1 MNVPLLKQICAVPT
15 QTFKEDQMVSFLT
28 SLVNSDNGRY
38 GHCYADEHKNVFIS
52 KGNRKHKP
60 CVAAHID
67 SVQPIRDVQILEHG
81 GVLTAV
87 RNRKQVGF
95 GADDK
100 TGIFVCLELLQ
111 EFDNIAVAFFAAEE
125 LGCQGAAK
133 ADLSF
138 FDGMGYMLEFD
149 CPSRSLMS
157 YTSSG
162 TRLFENNGE
171 FIQRALPTLQK
182 HKVEWQNHPYTDV
195 MKVRH
200 RTSLSCMNL
209 ASGYYNW
216 HSSTEY
222 IRLSDVQDAID
233 MAEELIPEIGWRR
246 FDFTPSAEDK
256 ASQPLMEIKPLRVVD
271 VLG

>member
-28 SLVNSDNGRY
+28 ALVNSDNARY
-38 GHCYADEHKNVFIS
+38 GHCFTDEHKNVFIS
-52 KGNRKHKP
+52 KGSANYKP

-67 SVQPIRDVQILEHG
+67 SVQPIRDVQIHEHND
-81 GVLTAV
+81 VLTATF
-87 RNRKQVGF
+87 RDKHAGF

-100 TGIFVCLELLQ
+100 TGIYVCLELLQ
-111 EFDNIAVAFFAAEE
+111 KFDSIAVAFFAAEE
-125 LGCQGAAK
+125 MGCQGASK
-133 ADLSF
+133 ADLNVF
-138 FDGMGYMLEFD
+138 AGMGYMLEFD
-149 CPSRSLMS
+149 CPSRGLMS

-162 TRLFENNGE
+162 TRLFENHGE
-171 FIQRALPTLQK
+171 FIRRALPVLQK
-182 HKVEWQNHPYTDV
+182 HEVEWQNHPYTDV
-195 MKVRH
+195 MRVRR

-222 IRLSDVQDAID
+222 IRLSDVAAAIE
-233 MAEELIPEIGWRR
+233 MAEELIPELGWCR
-246 FDFTPSAEDK
+246 FDFTPSKEDRD
-256 ASQPLMEIKPLRVVD
+256 SQPLMEIKPLRVVD